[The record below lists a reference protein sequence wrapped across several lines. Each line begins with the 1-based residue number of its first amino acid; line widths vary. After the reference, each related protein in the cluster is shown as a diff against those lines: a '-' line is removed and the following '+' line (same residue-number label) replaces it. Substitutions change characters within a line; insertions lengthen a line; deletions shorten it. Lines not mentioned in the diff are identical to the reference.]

1 MEFRNVD
8 TVRLGGGKIVAG
20 FFNDPIQIPYVPRSK
35 SHVHIPSLKSFSK
48 ESVQV
53 RGSV

>member
-20 FFNDPIQIPYVPRSK
+20 VFKWPETK
-35 SHVHIPSLKSFSK
+35 
-48 ESVQV
+48 
-53 RGSV
+53 RGPKLR